1 VKSTL
6 STIPFLPPPFAHK
19 LTNFARSLQGQAP
32 VKAVALGS
40 STMAGRGEVV
50 AFPYRLEALLRK
62 HYDKRM
68 INVIN
73 RGIGGEEAPVER
85 NRLKRDVIAEEPSLV
100 IWQVGTNCVW
110 QKPDNVPPPPSFDDT
125 IAAIRDGLAMLRDY
139 GKADVI
145 LMDPQYAPAMLTPAK
160 LGKTNAMVEAIG
172 QIAREADV
180 NLFGRFALMKGWHE
194 VEQVSFDRMVD
205 ADDTDRLH
213 DSDWTTQRVA
223 WVFKDVIVDGV
234 DRAKVDLTA

>member
-1 VKSTL
+1 MASNS
-6 STIPFLPPPFAHK
+6 STIPVLPPPFPKK
-19 LTNFARSLQGQAP
+19 LTNFARGLQGAGP

-40 STMAGRGEVV
+40 STMAGKDDVV
-50 AFPYRLEALLRK
+50 AFPYRLEILLRK
-62 HYDKRM
+62 HYEKRI

-73 RGIGGEEAPVER
+73 RGLGGEEAPVER
-85 NRLKRDVIAEEPSLV
+85 DRLKRDVLAEQPSLV

-110 QKPDNVPPPPSFDDT
+110 QKPDLVPPPPSFEQT

-145 LMDPQYAPAMLTPAK
+145 LMDLQYAPAMLTPDK
-160 LGKTNAMVEAIG
+160 LGKTDAMVEAIG

-194 VEQVSFDRMVD
+194 TEGVSFDRMID
-205 ADDTDRLH
+205 PHDTDRLH
-213 DSDWTTQRVA
+213 DSEWTTQRLA
-223 WVFKDVIVDGV
+223 WVLKDAIADGV
-234 DRAKVDLTA
+234 KGANAVA